1 MRLSVRATL
10 LLLLGLLLAC
20 HGPAEEATPPPLR
33 VVAVE
38 TFLADIAQ
46 NVAGERLRVESLL
59 PPGVEPHDYEPT
71 PRDIARVAECDLLIV
86 NGAGLEGF
94 LERLLES
101 AGGYARIVVASAGL
115 AVEGAGGVDPHFWL
129 DPNRVIR
136 YVENIRDG
144 LAQADPEGRE
154 RYAHNAEAY
163 IAQLQALDRWIA
175 GRVQEVPAGRRLLV
189 TEHRVLGYFA
199 DRYGL
204 RVVGTIVP
212 GTSPE
217 AAPSAQQLAQLVED
231 IRASGAPA
239 IFLEAGEN
247 PQLARQIAAEA
258 GIRVVSGLY
267 THSLSGPDGPA
278 PTYIEMM
285 RHNTR
290 LIVEA
295 LK

>member
-1 MRLSVRATL
+1 MKFIIGMVL
-10 LLLLGLLLAC
+10 LLLAGLLLAC
-20 HGPAEEATPPPLR
+20 HGPAGETHPLR

-46 NVAGERLRVESLL
+46 NVAGDRLQIQSLL

-71 PRDIARVAECDLLIV
+71 PRDIARVAECDLLII

-101 AGGYARIVVASAGL
+101 AGGHARVIVASAGL
-115 AVEGAGGVDPHFWL
+115 AEEDEGVDPHFWL
-129 DPNRVIR
+129 DPNLVIR

-144 LAQADPEGRE
+144 LSQVDPEGRTL
-154 RYAHNAEAY
+154 YARGAEAY

-175 GRVQEVPAGRRLLV
+175 GQVQEIPPSRRLLV
-189 TEHRVLGYFA
+189 TDHQVLGYFA

-204 RVVGTIVP
+204 RIVGTIVP
-212 GTSPE
+212 GADPE

-239 IFLEAGEN
+239 IFLEEGDP
-247 PQLARQIAAEA
+247 PQLAQQIATEA

-278 PTYIEMM
+278 PSYIEMM
-285 RHNTR
+285 RYNTR

>member
-1 MRLSVRATL
+1 MKFTGRVVL
-10 LLLLGLLLAC
+10 LLLSGLLLAC
-20 HGPAEEATPPPLR
+20 NGPAGGTPSSPLR

-46 NVAGERLRVESLL
+46 NVAGERLQVQSLL
-59 PPGVEPHDYEPT
+59 PPGVEPHEYEPS

-101 AGGYARIVVASAGL
+101 AGGRARILVASGVL
-115 AVEGAGGVDPHFWL
+115 AESGVDPHFWL
-129 DPNRVIR
+129 DPNHVIR

-144 LAQADPEGRE
+144 LSQADPEGRAL
-154 RYAHNAEAY
+154 YARNAEAY
-163 IAQLQALDRWIA
+163 IARLQELDRWIA
-175 GRVQEVPAGRRLLV
+175 GQVQGIPPERRLLV
-189 TEHRVLGYFA
+189 TDHQVLSYFA

-204 RVVGTIVP
+204 RIVGTLVP
-212 GTSPE
+212 GASPE
-217 AAPSAQQLAQLVED
+217 AAPSARQMAQLVED
-231 IRASGAPA
+231 IRASRAPA
-239 IFLEAGEN
+239 IFLETGEN
-247 PQLARQIAAEA
+247 SQLARQLAAEA
-258 GIRVVSGLY
+258 GIRVVGGLY

>member
-1 MRLSVRATL
+1 MKFALGTAPL
-10 LLLLGLLLAC
+10 LLAGLLLAC
-20 HGPAEEATPPPLR
+20 HGPATETPSLR

-46 NVAGERLRVESLL
+46 NVAGERLQVQSLL

-94 LERLLES
+94 LERLLEG
-101 AGGYARIVVASAGL
+101 AGGQARVIVASAGL
-115 AVEGAGGVDPHFWL
+115 VAEGADPVDPHFWL

-144 LAQADPEGRE
+144 LSQADPEGRAL
-154 RYAHNAEAY
+154 YARNAEAY

-175 GRVQEVPAGRRLLV
+175 GQVQEIPTDRRLLV
-189 TEHRVLGYFA
+189 TDHQELGYFA

-204 RVVGTIVP
+204 RIIGSIVP

-217 AAPSAQQLAQLVED
+217 AAPSARQLAQLVED
-231 IRASGAPA
+231 IRSGGVPA
-239 IFLEAGEN
+239 IFVGEQEN
-247 PQLARQIAAEA
+247 LQLAQQIAAEA
-258 GIRVVSGLY
+258 GIRVVGGLY

>member
-1 MRLSVRATL
+1 MKFAIGVAL
-10 LLLLGLLLAC
+10 LLLAGLLLAC
-20 HGPAEEATPPPLR
+20 NVPAGETPPPPLR

-46 NVAGERLRVESLL
+46 NVAGERLQVQSLL

-71 PRDIARVAECDLLIV
+71 PRDIARIAECNVLIV

-101 AGGYARIVVASAGL
+101 AGGQAHVIVASAGL
-115 AVEGAGGVDPHFWL
+115 ATPDTADPHFWL
-129 DPNRVIR
+129 DPNYVVR

-144 LAQADPEGRE
+144 LSQADPEGRAL
-154 RYAHNAEAY
+154 YARNAEAY
-163 IAQLQALDRWIA
+163 IAQLRSLDRWIA
-175 GRVQEVPAGRRLLV
+175 GQVQEIPPGRRLLV
-189 TEHRVLGYFA
+189 TDHQVLGYFA
-199 DRYGL
+199 GRYGL
-204 RVVGTIVP
+204 RIIGTIVP

-217 AAPSAQQLAQLVED
+217 AAPSAQHLAQLVED

-239 IFLEAGEN
+239 IFLEVGEN
-247 PQLARQIAAEA
+247 PQLAQQIAAEA

-278 PTYIEMM
+278 STYIEMM

>member
-1 MRLSVRATL
+1 MRPPLRTVGML
-10 LLLLGLLLAC
+10 LILFLLAC
-20 HGPAEEATPPPLR
+20 SGPAGGERQPLR

-46 NVAGERLRVESLL
+46 NVAGERLQVQSLL

-94 LERLLES
+94 LEK
-101 AGGYARIVVASAGL
+101 VL
-115 AVEGAGGVDPHFWL
+115 AGAGGHFQLVVAAAGLFDEGSGEVDPHFWL
-129 DPNRVIR
+129 DPNRVAR
-136 YVENIRDG
+136 YVENIREG
-144 LAQADPEGRE
+144 LSQVDPEGRAL
-154 RYAHNAEAY
+154 YARNAEAY
-163 IAQLQALDRWIA
+163 LRQLQALDLWIA
-175 GRVQEVPAGRRLLV
+175 EQVKAIPAGRRLLV
-189 TEHRVLGYFA
+189 TDHRVLGYFA

-204 RVVGTIVP
+204 RVVGSIVP
-212 GTSPE
+212 GFSPE
-217 AAPSAQQLAQLVED
+217 AAPSARQLAQLVED

-239 IFLEAGEN
+239 LFLEVGEDS
-247 PQLARQIAAEA
+247 PLARQLAAET

>member
-1 MRLSVRATL
+1 MKLAVRTAL
-10 LLLLGLLLAC
+10 LMLIGLLLAC
-20 HGPAEEATPPPLR
+20 NGPAEETPPPPLR

-46 NVAGERLRVESLL
+46 NVAGERFQVQSLL

-71 PRDIARVAECDLLIV
+71 PRDIAQLAECDLLIV

-101 AGGYARIVVASAGL
+101 TGGRTHVIVASAGL
-115 AVEGAGGVDPHFWL
+115 AEMAGTADPHFWL
-129 DPNRVIR
+129 DPNLVIR

-144 LAQADPEGRE
+144 LSQTDPEGRAL
-154 RYAHNAEAY
+154 YARNAETY
-163 IAQLQALDRWIA
+163 IAQLRALDRWIA
-175 GRVQEVPAGRRLLV
+175 SQVQEIPPDRRLLV
-189 TEHRVLGYFA
+189 TEHQVLGYFA

-204 RVVGTIVP
+204 HIVGSLIQ

-217 AAPSAQQLAQLVED
+217 AAPSAQHLTRLVED

-239 IFLEAGEN
+239 IFLEVGEN
-247 PQLARQIAAEA
+247 RQLAQQIAAEA
-258 GIRVVSGLY
+258 GVRVVGGLY

>member
-1 MRLSVRATL
+1 MKFTGRVVL
-10 LLLLGLLLAC
+10 LLLSGLLLAC
-20 HGPAEEATPPPLR
+20 NGPAGRTPSSPLR

-46 NVAGERLRVESLL
+46 NVAGERLQVQALL
-59 PPGVEPHDYEPT
+59 PPGVEPHDYEPS

-101 AGGYARIVVASAGL
+101 AGGRARILVASGVL
-115 AVEGAGGVDPHFWL
+115 AESGVDPHFWL
-129 DPNRVIR
+129 DPNHVIR

-144 LAQADPEGRE
+144 LSQADPEGRAL
-154 RYAHNAEAY
+154 YARNAEAY
-163 IAQLQALDRWIA
+163 IARLRELDRWIA
-175 GRVQEVPAGRRLLV
+175 GQVQEIPPERRLLV
-189 TEHRVLGYFA
+189 TDHQVLGYFA

-204 RVVGTIVP
+204 RIVGILVP

-217 AAPSAQQLAQLVED
+217 AAPSARQMAQLVED

-239 IFLEAGEN
+239 IFLETGEN
-247 PQLARQIAAEA
+247 SQLARQLAAEA